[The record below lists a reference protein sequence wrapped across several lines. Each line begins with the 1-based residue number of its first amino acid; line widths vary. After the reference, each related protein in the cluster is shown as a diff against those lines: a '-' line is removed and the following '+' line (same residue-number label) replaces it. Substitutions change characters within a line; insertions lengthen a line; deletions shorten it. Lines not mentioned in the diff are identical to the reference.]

1 MNASQAVFGLRVVSS
16 ERAERKRKHN
26 VGSFR
31 WRSLFVYSRFF
42 EPVCLFIFKQSIS
55 ESNTLLILAFLFVAT
70 QLFLVLIRTKQA
82 KPRTNRKGRN
92 SYRFVPWFYFLF
104 FFFHF
109 ITHNSSSLT
118 LTNKINFV

>member
-1 MNASQAVFGLRVVSS
+1 MLPKLFSVFVLCQVREQNVNANTTSVLS
-16 ERAERKRKHN
+16 
-26 VGSFR
+26 VGVR
-31 WRSLFVYSRFF
+31 CLF